1 MKTTMSKCKNS
12 FMSLIICNWK
22 KMCFIKKNGIFITI
36 ERTAKHDS
44 GYDITNTLQR
54 IDLNIV
60 KFQLEKSTH
69 YTLPQNN
76 G

>member
-1 MKTTMSKCKNS
+1 
-12 FMSLIICNWK
+12 
-22 KMCFIKKNGIFITI
+22 MCFIKKNGIFITI